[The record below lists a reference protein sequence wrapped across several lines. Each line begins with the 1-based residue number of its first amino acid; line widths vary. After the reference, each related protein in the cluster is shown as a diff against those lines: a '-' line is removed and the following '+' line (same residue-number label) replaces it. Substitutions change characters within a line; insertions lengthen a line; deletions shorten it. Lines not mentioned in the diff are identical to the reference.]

1 LCRRAVGP
9 SDYVLSILRRVVDA
23 RGLYLAWNGSEL
35 VGMTNFNKCLDGSG
49 WLSMARTDPAWR
61 RSGVATYLQKQIAA
75 DAKEA
80 GISTLRLLVS
90 SRNIPSKRAI
100 MKGGFNKVSEATHI
114 SCHFKTGRKN
124 GTIRPCSRVSEDRL
138 DNFLKSDYLSRMNGY
153 LGYGRCFVKADKHV
167 LKMVI
172 QRKELYTI
180 GDASFI
186 LTRPEKV
193 FGKLGTRLSLL
204 SGKVTVSLKR
214 SKRAAKAL
222 GAEVMRGYIPYNR
235 YQMERARTLGFRREH
250 WGRRCF
256 VFEKRIH

>member
-1 LCRRAVGP
+1 VGP
-9 SDYVLSILRRVVDA
+9 RDYVLSILRRVVDA
-23 RGLYLAWNGSEL
+23 RGLYLAWKDSEL
-35 VGMTNFNKCLDGSG
+35 VGMTNFSKCLDGSG

-90 SRNIPSKRAI
+90 SRNIPSTRAI
-100 MKGGFNKVSEATHI
+100 MKGGFKKVSEASHI

-124 GTIRPCSRVSEDRL
+124 RTIQPCSRVSEDKL
-138 DNFLKSDYLSRMNGY
+138 DNFLKSNYFSRMHGY

-172 QRKELYTI
+172 RRKELYTI
-180 GDASFI
+180 GGASFI
-186 LTRPEKV
+186 LTRPERV
-193 FGKLGTRLSLL
+193 FGKRGTRLSLL
-204 SGKVTVSLKR
+204 NGKVTVSLER
-214 SKRAAKAL
+214 SKYAAKAL
-222 GAEVMRGYIPYNR
+222 GAEVMSGYIPYNR
-235 YQMERARTLGFRREH
+235 YQMEKARTLGFRREQ

-256 VFEKRIH
+256 LFERKIR